1 MAEMMMPLTSRKT
14 SEPVKLVK
22 PVKCGPICVTTEITP
37 NGGLPM
43 IVLPGLVR
51 AVLSRKEAESIRDGI
66 GRMLTDESVV
76 WAEEVDWR
84 SVL

>member
-1 MAEMMMPLTSRKT
+1 MMMPLTSRKT
-14 SEPVKLVK
+14 SEPVK
-22 PVKCGPICVTTEITP
+22 PAKCGPICVTTEITP

-51 AVLSRKEAESIRDGI
+51 AVLSRKEAVSIRDGI

-76 WAEEVDWR
+76 WAEEVYWR

>member
-1 MAEMMMPLTSRKT
+1 MMMPLTSRKT